1 MRRSRLWTPKCIS
14 AANAVRFLLP
24 NFSQKRTPAAGI
36 KTTHFTIWSP
46 PQQSALKH
54 KKTRMTNKPQ
64 KAVNVVRLGARFEAV
79 HFFGDESRAPL
90 VCTHVSTSKTK
101 KAKKKRLQLS
111 LSGGPRSEQAAPAP
125 GVAYNNEKLAY
136 HKYTAP
142 QLRDQV
148 TYIRVIATAAVTMET
163 TIRGG
168 LRIRA

>member
-101 KAKKKRLQLS
+101 KQKKKKKGYNCLS
-111 LSGGPRSEQAAPAP
+111 V
-125 GVAYNNEKLAY
+125 VAREANRP
-136 HKYTAP
+136 H
-142 QLRDQV
+142 QHRVLR
-148 TYIRVIATAAVTMET
+148 T
-163 TIRGG
+163 TTKNSRTTNTRRHSCGIE
-168 LRIRA
+168 